1 MMLFKEEHVPMI
13 VAGIP
18 RLKTQTRRLHKR
30 ARALVGSHHWAQRG
44 MTAESRFARL
54 EMTRVWQERLWDISE
69 DDVFAEGYANAAAYY
84 GVFNAINK
92 KKRKSLNDPNPTV
105 WCYEFRVIEV
115 MPLGRT
121 ITERLYAGAEVALD
135 AGNAVS

>member
-13 VAGIP
+13 VAGFP

-44 MTAESRFARL
+44 MTADSRFARL
-54 EMTRVWQERLWDISE
+54 EITRVWKDRLYSITEADSR
-69 DDVFAEGYANAAAYY
+69 AEGYASRDAYFEAFVRINA
-84 GVFNAINK
+84 K
-92 KKRKSLNDPNPTV
+92 KAGKGRWNPV
-105 WCYEFRVIEV
+105 IWCYEFRVIEV
-115 MPLGRT
+115 MPLGRN
-121 ITERLYAGAEVALD
+121 ITERLYAKAEVALD